1 MIPYS
6 DSESS
11 QVPDAGALVRLE
23 HYRKFCDLSGRVLD
37 IGQPSFVSRSLGITH
52 NTAAGMNF
60 NAPDEWHMPEWYDYD
75 TITCFEVLEHLMNPL
90 RFIEE
95 MRPFNGKRM
104 YLSTPLCPPLTS
116 WMWKGHFTE
125 YRLEAL
131 LTLFEYVGL
140 EVVRYEIFRTLPF
153 KHALTGIRPFI
164 RWAFAY
170 KTILFELR

>member
-6 DSESS
+6 DSEPS
-11 QVPDAGALVRLE
+11 QASDEGALVRLE

-37 IGQPSFVSRSLGITH
+37 IGQPSFVSRSLGVCQ
-52 NTAAGMNF
+52 NLEDADF
-60 NAPDEWHMPEWYDYD
+60 NWGVDSCVFPSAV
-75 TITCFEVLEHLMNPL
+75 TCFEVLEHIMNPAL
-90 RFIEE
+90 FLEGIKS
-95 MRPFNGKRM
+95 MGAKRV
-104 YLSTPLCPPLTS
+104 YLSTPLCPPLTA
-116 WMWKGHFTE
+116 WIWRGHFTE

-140 EVVRYEIFRTLPF
+140 EVVRYEVFRTLPF